1 MLVRT
6 LQFLSIILI
15 AVYMVPQ
22 AAHLIEYPG
31 KMAMD
36 RDAYFAV
43 QQIYAGWWMSAIPLF
58 GAILATLALAF
69 FGRAQRL
76 SAVLSGVAFLMMALV
91 LTQFFVRVAPMN
103 AATEQWT
110 TLPDA
115 WEPIR
120 AQWENGHALNAV
132 ITFAALVCA
141 TLSTVI
147 WKSDRPAQA
156 TS

>member
-6 LQFLSIILI
+6 LQFFSIILI

-43 QQIYAGWWMSAIPLF
+43 QQIYAGWSLSAIPLF

-76 SAVLSGVAFLMMALV
+76 PMMLAGLAFLLMVLV
-91 LTQFFVRVAPMN
+91 LVVFFLRVAPMN
-103 AATEQWT
+103 TATEQWT
-110 TLPDA
+110 TLPET

-120 AQWENGHALNAV
+120 AQWENGHAINAV
-132 ITFAALVCA
+132 ITFVALVCA
-141 TLSTVI
+141 TLSALTWRPEI
-147 WKSDRPAQA
+147 PAQT

>member
-36 RDAYFAV
+36 RESYFAV
-43 QQIYAGWWMSAIPLF
+43 QQIYSGWSLSAIPLF

-76 SAVLSGVAFLMMALV
+76 PMTLAGLASVLMVLV
-91 LTQFFVRVAPMN
+91 LIVFFMRVAPMN
-103 AATEQWT
+103 TVTEQWT
-110 TLPDA
+110 TLPEA

-120 AQWENGHALNAV
+120 AQWENGHAVNAV
-132 ITFAALVCA
+132 ITFVALVCA
-141 TLSTVI
+141 TLSALT
-147 WKSDRPAQA
+147 WKADRPA
-156 TS
+156 

>member
-36 RDAYFAV
+36 REAYFAV
-43 QQIYAGWWMSAIPLF
+43 QQVYAGWSLSAVPLI
-58 GAILATLALAF
+58 GAIVVTLALAW
-69 FGRAQRL
+69 FGRSRKTPATLAAL
-76 SAVLSGVAFLMMALV
+76 SCALMVAVLVVFLL
-91 LTQFFVRVAPMN
+91 RVAPMN
-103 AATEQWT
+103 TVTEQWT
-110 TLPDA
+110 TMPEA
-115 WEPIR
+115 WEPVR
-120 AQWENGHALNAV
+120 ARWENGHAVNAV
-132 ITFAALVCA
+132 ITFAALICA
-141 TLSTVI
+141 TLSALVWLPERSVQI
-147 WKSDRPAQA
+147 